1 MHELPTDIL
10 DLKMNR
16 KGFGQRR
23 QVRAEIQNVYHS
35 NIIEDF
41 KAAGYSKK
49 FGRLSLHLARDFGFC
64 YGVDRAVELAYETC
78 RYNPG
83 KKIFL
88 TTEIIHNPTV
98 NQNLH
103 EMGIHFLSGR
113 YKNAEYADVSK
124 DDLVIVP
131 AFGSSVRELRRLREI
146 GCHLVDSTCGSVVNV
161 WKRVE
166 RYAREG
172 YTSVI
177 HGKYY
182 HEETEAS
189 CSRAAVF
196 EAHYIVVLDDKEA
209 GLVCDYM
216 LRGGD
221 KQAFLEK
228 FKNAVSRGFDP
239 DLHLERIGVA
249 NQTTM
254 LSSESLHIAEMF
266 KKALQQKLGLAELG
280 DNNFL
285 SFDTIC
291 SATQERQDAIIALKE
306 KKPDL
311 VLIVGGYNSSNT
323 THLHEI
329 ALGYAP
335 SYHINSADCILDGQE
350 IRNKPFHS
358 KTEEITRNWLPEG
371 DVVIGITG
379 GASTPNSVT
388 GEVLE
393 KVIEFSH

>member
-1 MHELPTDIL
+1 MAQAVTDIL

-23 QVRAEIQNVYHS
+23 QVRAEIQNVYLS
-35 NIIEDF
+35 PIIEDIR
-41 KAAGYSKK
+41 AAGYSKS
-49 FGRLSLHLARDFGFC
+49 FGRITVHLARDFGFC

-83 KKIFL
+83 KQIFL

-98 NQNLH
+98 NQNLLQ
-103 EMGIHFLSGR
+103 MGLRFLSGR
-113 YKNAEYADVSK
+113 YKNADIADVTK
-124 DDLVIVP
+124 DDLVMVP
-131 AFGSSVRELRRLREI
+131 AFGSSVSELRRLSEI
-146 GCHLVDSTCGSVVNV
+146 GCQLVDTTCGSVVNV

-182 HEETEAS
+182 HEETEAT
-189 CSRAAVF
+189 CSRADVF
-196 EAHYIVVLDDKEA
+196 GAHYIVVLDDREA
-209 GLVCDYM
+209 TQVCEYM

-221 KQAFLEK
+221 KIAFMEK
-228 FKNAVSRGFDP
+228 FKNAVSKGFDP
-239 DLHLERIGVA
+239 DLHLNRIGVA

-254 LSSESLHIAEMF
+254 LASESLHIANMF
-266 KKALQQKLGLAELG
+266 KQVLAQKQGKSDPEG
-280 DNNFL
+280 NSFL

-291 SATQERQDAIIALKE
+291 SATQERQDAIISLKE

-323 THLHEI
+323 AHLHEI

-335 SYHINSADCILDGQE
+335 SYHINAAECLLSGQR
-350 IRNKPFHS
+350 IRHKPFLS
-358 KTEEITRNWLPEG
+358 KEETVTENWLPAG
-371 DVVIGITG
+371 PVVVGITG
-379 GASTPNSVT
+379 GASTPNKVT

-393 KVIEFSH
+393 KLIEFGG

>member
-1 MHELPTDIL
+1 MQESPTDIL

-35 NIIEDF
+35 NIIEDI

-49 FGRLSLHLARDFGFC
+49 FGRLTILLAKDFGFC

-78 RYNPG
+78 RYNPN
-83 KKIFL
+83 KRIFL

-98 NQNLH
+98 NQNLQK
-103 EMGIHFLSGR
+103 MGIRFLSGR
-113 YKNAEYADVSK
+113 YKNAEFLDVMRE
-124 DDLVIVP
+124 DLVIVP
-131 AFGSSVRELRRLREI
+131 AFGSSVSELKRLRAI
-146 GCHLVDSTCGSVVNV
+146 GCHLVDTTCGSVVNV

-196 EAHYIVVLDDKEA
+196 GAHYIVVLDDNEA
-209 GLVCDYM
+209 VYVCDYM
-216 LRGGD
+216 THGGD
-221 KQAFLEK
+221 KQTFLEK
-228 FKNAVSRGFDP
+228 FKNAVSQGFDP
-239 DLHLERIGVA
+239 DQDLNRIGVA

-254 LSSESLHIAEMF
+254 LSSESLRIADMF
-266 KKALQQKLGLAELG
+266 KKALQQKMDTAELTETS
-280 DNNFL
+280 FL

-291 SATQERQDAIIALKE
+291 SATQERQDAIIALKD
-306 KKPDL
+306 KKPDV

-329 ALGYAP
+329 ALNYAP
-335 SYHINSADCILDGQE
+335 SYHINSAECIVDRQN
-350 IRNKPFHS
+350 IRSKPFHS
-358 KTEEITRNWLPEG
+358 KAEEITSAWLPEG
-371 DVVIGITG
+371 EVTIGITA
-379 GASTPNSVT
+379 GASTPNKVM

-393 KVIEFSH
+393 KVVEFRN